1 MERRRAAARAL
12 LAVACSLA
20 LHALA
25 VGSALL
31 GTTPKLPFVD
41 FEVAEV
47 DVHDDEGTLPLPPPP
62 ADERAAAADEPQAK
76 NAAKVAP
83 GLPLT
88 AAPRPDDA
96 APATAAEPPAADEPA
111 PATASADGEPPAED
125 NAVVIPE
132 TGPAESMPESAPLKE
147 AQGPSRGPG
156 PPREASSAPR
166 TEDPM
171 LAWKA
176 LHAAGSPLGDHVPG
190 DSRLAVWVDMAAL
203 RRSPLRADV
212 GDTLHVLAGLD
223 ELIGW
228 TGVDLVEDVDEL
240 VIASPNPYVPGLLYL
255 VVRLRAPAKGSPAA
269 ASHVAPAEGRLAGL
283 GEKARRLEVAPGV
296 FAFARAAA
304 AKPPYVVT
312 AVADDVLAVFP
323 ARRAAKLLAPDA
335 GPASRPSVTAAG
347 KATALLA
354 GAAPGPGEGPLRR
367 ADGPELLLA
376 GTGVERLLPMIDWG
390 AFAPAPESL
399 RVAIDVVVGAE
410 VHAEMRFKSGAD
422 AARAREAWAKVLDD
436 LRDTWLLTLIGVRP
450 LLDSIDVFVD
460 GDALRG
466 TLELKPDDAVRVLRA
481 IRPLLVGPPP

>member
-1 MERRRAAARAL
+1 MV
-12 LAVACSLA
+12 AVACSLA
-20 LHALA
+20 LHTLA

-31 GTTPKLPFVD
+31 GTAPKLPFVD

-47 DVHDDEGTLPLPPPP
+47 DVHEDEGALPLPP
-62 ADERAAAADEPQAK
+62 ADDRAAANEAEEKKTPDRGE
-76 NAAKVAP
+76 
-83 GLPLT
+83 PLT
-88 AAPRPDDA
+88 AAPRADEGTA
-96 APATAAEPPAADEPA
+96 AAGEPPPATAAPEADEA
-111 PATASADGEPPAED
+111 PPEE
-125 NAVVIPE
+125 NAVMVPE
-132 TGPAESMPESAPLKE
+132 TGPAETAPAESAPLKE
-147 AQGPSRGPG
+147 AQGPPRGPG
-156 PPREASSAPR
+156 PAREASSAPS

-190 DSRLAVWVDMAAL
+190 DARLAVWVDMAAL

-212 GDTLHVLAGLD
+212 ADTLHVLAGLD

-240 VIASPNPYVPGLLYL
+240 VIASPNPYIPGLLYL
-255 VVRLRAPAKGSPAA
+255 VVRLRVPAKGEDGA
-269 ASHVAPAEGRLAGL
+269 ASHVARAEGRLAGL

-296 FAFARAAA
+296 FAFAPAAA

-354 GAAPGPGEGPLRR
+354 GAAPAPGEGPLRR
-367 ADGPELLLA
+367 SDGPELLVA

-390 AFAPAPESL
+390 SFAPAPESL
-399 RVAIDVVVGAE
+399 RLAVDVVVGAE
-410 VHAEMRFKSGAD
+410 VHAEMRFKSADD
-422 AARAREAWAKVLDD
+422 AARAREAWSKVLDD
-436 LRDTWLLTLIGVRP
+436 LRETWLLTLIGVRP
-450 LLDSIDVFVD
+450 LLDSIDVFTD
-460 GDALRG
+460 GAALRG
-466 TLELKPDDAVRVLRA
+466 TLELKPDEAVRVLRA
-481 IRPLLVGPPP
+481 VRPLLVGPPP